1 MRPLRWALLA
11 IAALALVAFAV
22 GNRQPVTVRLLPEGM
37 GGFAANLP
45 AVTVPAFMLIFGGML
60 LGLLVGFLWE
70 WVREH
75 RHRAEAA
82 RRRREVAKLESEND
96 GLKRKQSEDDE
107 LAALL
112 E

>member
-1 MRPLRWALLA
+1 MRPLRWTLLA
-11 IAALALVAFAV
+11 TVALVLVVFAL
-22 GNRQPVTVRLLPEGM
+22 GNRQPVTVRLLPDGM
-37 GGFAANLP
+37 GGFASGLP
-45 AVTVPAFMLIFGGML
+45 AATVPAFMLIFGGML

-82 RRRREVAKLESEND
+82 RRRREMAKLESEND
-96 GLKRKQSEDDE
+96 GLKRKQSDDDE
-107 LAALL
+107 LVALL